1 MLVKIAKMTMF
12 ICHFEVM
19 VMLIL
24 TSSQA
29 QNTFGTVIDKSQ
41 REIVSVTRRGRI
53 ATLVMSPEVLEDYVD
68 ARLAMQ
74 AEEQGFA
81 TEQETIDFLSAIRD
95 A

>member
-1 MLVKIAKMTMF
+1 
-12 ICHFEVM
+12 
-19 VMLIL
+19 MLIL

-74 AEEQGFA
+74 AEEHGFA